1 MKAKVKNNMDKNT
14 IDDLIRNYIYV
25 SEQEDQLKERKNTI
39 KKLII
44 ENLEGERKYENDF
57 ALVQISSS
65 ERVKYRDEI
74 IAIDLLKSEGYSRYV
89 IEKIDSSF
97 NKIIKD
103 NKAKIVEDLNA
114 NNLIDKTFVES
125 LTVKQK

>member
-1 MKAKVKNNMDKNT
+1 MDKNT

-44 ENLEGERKYENDF
+44 ENLQGERKYENDF

-65 ERVKYRDEI
+65 ERVKYTDEI

>member
-1 MKAKVKNNMDKNT
+1 MDKNT

-44 ENLEGERKYENDF
+44 ENLQGERKYENDF

>member
-1 MKAKVKNNMDKNT
+1 MDKNT
-14 IDDLIRNYIYV
+14 IDNLIRNYIYV
-25 SEQEDQLKERKNTI
+25 SEQEDQLNERKNTI

-44 ENLEGERKYENDF
+44 ENLQGERKYENDF

-65 ERVKYRDEI
+65 ERVKYTDEM

-89 IEKIDSSF
+89 IEKIDPSF

-125 LTVKQK
+125 FTVKQK

>member
-1 MKAKVKNNMDKNT
+1 MDKNT
-14 IDDLIRNYIYV
+14 IDNLIRNYIYV

-44 ENLEGERKYENDF
+44 ENLQGERKYENDF

-65 ERVKYRDEI
+65 ERVKYTDEM

-89 IEKIDSSF
+89 IEKIDPSF

-125 LTVKQK
+125 FTVKQK

>member
-1 MKAKVKNNMDKNT
+1 MDKNT

-44 ENLEGERKYENDF
+44 ENLQGERKYENDF

-65 ERVKYRDEI
+65 ERVKYTDEM

-89 IEKIDSSF
+89 IEKIDPSF

-125 LTVKQK
+125 FTVKQK